1 MKEYSILEKFA
12 LIALNGQDSRHD
24 TAAKKAAVLGAA
36 AADALQGLLG
46 EGLEVDAEKFAS
58 GLKEKINTI
67 KNMKKKQR
75 QLIEKQ
81 IVDILT
87 AEGILEEI
95 PNLLGCDINYYQA
108 GVTMREYR
116 SDGNEYNRIV
126 ESIRAVVLEPGEVD
140 LETACLLWLFR
151 ECGCMHDMFS
161 AEEQRL
167 VQNRLLEVSGQNP
180 LYHAIWEAE
189 YHSGVRQAYIGFLK
203 WKHNRF
209 ANPYL
214 EGINLLFPFLDR
226 KQAIF
231 IDLVVLGSTV
241 QDRRKAAIEFL
252 EKNGHHCEELRMG
265 NEVLVKVDNNF
276 YRIWPSSRRYYK
288 VPVQGAELLPVY
300 R

>member
-12 LIALNGQDSRHD
+12 LVALNGQDSGHD
-24 TAAKKAAVLGAA
+24 TTAKKAAVLGIAA
-36 AADALQGLLG
+36 ANALQELLS
-46 EGLEVDAEKFAS
+46 EGLEADAAKFAD
-58 GLKEKINTI
+58 GLSEKIGTI

-75 QLIEKQ
+75 QSVEKE

-87 AEGILEEI
+87 VEGILEEI

-108 GVTMREYR
+108 GVTMKEYR
-116 SDGNEYNRIV
+116 SDEHEYNRVV

-140 LETACLLWLFR
+140 LETVCLLWLFR
-151 ECGCMHDMFS
+151 ECGCIHDMFS

-167 VQNRLLEVSGQNP
+167 VQNRLIELTSQNP

-203 WKHNRF
+203 WKHDLF
-209 ANPYL
+209 TNPYL
-214 EGINLLFPFLDR
+214 EGVNLLFPFLDR

-231 IDLVVLGSTV
+231 IDVVILGSTV
-241 QDRRKAAIEFL
+241 QDRRKSIIEFL
-252 EKNGHHCEELRMG
+252 EKNGHHCEELRIG
-265 NEVLVKVDNNF
+265 NEVFIKVDNNF

-288 VPVQGAELLPVY
+288 IPVQGVELLPVY